1 MKHTKS
7 IHDPGYEIDSDYK
20 GYRSGSYYPVNAGT
34 QARKI
39 IAYHEI
45 KYKLEEE
52 LIEYVSKRAHECNIK
67 DSAYISRLI
76 KRDMKLCEKILS
88 SASPE
93 NSEDDTCDSP
103 EGFDNSQDCEA
114 DLRTGISGR
123 VLRGI
128 PEDIVGDVV
137 VTEKG
142 RKYKKSA
149 PFTNKKSLFSAESRN
164 EDAGFM

>member
-1 MKHTKS
+1 MKPTK
-7 IHDPGYEIDSDYK
+7 ITHDPGYEIDSDYE

-34 QARKI
+34 QTRRI

-67 DSAYISRLI
+67 DSAYLSRLI
-76 KRDMKLCEKILS
+76 KRDMGLYEKVLS

-93 NSEDDTCDSP
+93 NSENDTFDSP
-103 EGFDNSQDCEA
+103 ESFGNSQDCKMN
-114 DLRTGISGR
+114 LRTGISGR

-128 PEDIVGDVV
+128 PEDIAGNVV
-137 VTEKG
+137 ITEKG

-149 PFTNKKSLFSAESRN
+149 PFTNKKSLFSTESRN

>member
-1 MKHTKS
+1 MKPMKNT
-7 IHDPGYEIDSDYK
+7 HDPGYEIDSDYK

-34 QARKI
+34 QARRI

-76 KRDMKLCEKILS
+76 KRDMELYKKVLS

-93 NSEDDTCDSP
+93 NSENDTFDSP
-103 EGFDNSQDCEA
+103 EDFDSSQVREIN
-114 DLRTGISGR
+114 LQTGISGR

-128 PEDIVGDVV
+128 PEDIAGDVV
-137 VTEKG
+137 ITEKG

-149 PFTNKKSLFSAESRN
+149 PFTNKKSLFSAETRN